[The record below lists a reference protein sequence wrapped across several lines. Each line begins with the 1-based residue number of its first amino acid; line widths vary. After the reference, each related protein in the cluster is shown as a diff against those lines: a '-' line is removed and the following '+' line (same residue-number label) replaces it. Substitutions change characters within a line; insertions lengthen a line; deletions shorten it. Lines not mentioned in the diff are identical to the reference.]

1 MLVGMRFRP
10 SLLAL
15 LGVSLLGTSG
25 CPKKET
31 LGSSAMAVLG
41 PGVINNPKN
50 KSLRFDIL
58 KFGLDRFCFEMTRR
72 GAPLKLNDD
81 QPVLGR
87 FFAESCN
94 ETVIDDESRKSIIV
108 QYTGKGYGW
117 SNVSGRVGFSAAG
130 LVEYAPDFQLA
141 DDGAMYI
148 YFRPRKVDST
158 SFETLMVESP
168 LARTGIAVLGVKP
181 DQFGRQI
188 VDGQLQRGF
197 TVIRYN
203 DKGET
208 DFGLGYIPKG
218 HKPFKPFVV
227 DSEKVTLT
235 NDRTEVH
242 SEQMDF
248 VGGFEVTDDDQAL
261 YLTASVD
268 GAPAVDAFLVPKP
281 VGDQMID
288 TYVRKG
294 GATPLPSPPLL
305 DEPIV
310 AGQLWKRF
318 VPANKGVYYLVIDH
332 SSQVGRTAPP
342 AQAGD
347 DRAAKVDYVAEYAEG
362 LGYGAK
368 LLLRF
373 THLLLEGGNRL
384 LDFLLLGL
392 EARDYVRVSH
402 PLKLSDKRLICLVFR
417 WCSCYLMPKRCAKS
431 GG

>member
-1 MLVGMRFRP
+1 MLPVMRARP
-10 SLLAL
+10 RLLVALLLAL
-15 LGVSLLGTSG
+15 FATSG
-25 CPKKET
+25 CPKKES

-87 FFAESCN
+87 FFADSCN
-94 ETVIDDESRKSIIV
+94 QTLIDDEHRKSIVV

-117 SNVSGRVGFSAAG
+117 SNVSGRIGFEATG
-130 LVEYAPDFQLA
+130 LVEYAPDFQLH
-141 DDGAMYI
+141 DNGSMYI

-158 SFETLMVESP
+158 SFRTLMVESAV
-168 LARTGIAVLGVKP
+168 ARGGIAVFGLNP

-218 HKPFKPFVV
+218 QRPFKPFVV
-227 DSEKVTLT
+227 DSEKLTLV

-242 SEQMDF
+242 TGQMDF
-248 VGGFEVTDDDQAL
+248 VGGFEVTESDQAL

-281 VGDQMID
+281 IGDQMID
-288 TYVRKG
+288 AYVRRA
-294 GATPLPSPPLL
+294 GAAALPAPPLL

-310 AGQLWKRF
+310 AGQPWKRF
-318 VPANKGVYYLVIDH
+318 VPVNKGVYYLVIDH
-332 SSQVGRTAPP
+332 TSQVGRTMPP
-342 AQAGD
+342 ARTGD
-347 DRAAKVDYVAEYAEG
+347 DRAAKVDYVVQAG
-362 LGYGAK
+362 D
-368 LLLRF
+368 R
-373 THLLLEGGNRL
+373 
-384 LDFLLLGL
+384 
-392 EARDYVRVSH
+392 
-402 PLKLSDKRLICLVFR
+402 P
-417 WCSCYLMPKRCAKS
+417 
-431 GG
+431 